1 MRTLAP
7 YPLPP
12 PPPPLEPPPLRPA
25 SRIILAPLQPLLLLL
40 RLEPPLPRGTDPFV
54 FGLSFIPPP
63 FLHPAASRSIVL
75 ARTLTQAPIIKG
87 AIDSRVFTPF
97 GESIRTITKNPGRQ
111 GTHGTVAVGLP
122 SSSQTPHLPPPTL
135 QFTCEWITSLC
146 ILSSIDTLYLS
157 IPFPIIPAISRFL
170 PEAIISISF
179 SCPPESLVQQRE
191 LPQSLPSPLVT
202 VRRPRISPLVRP
214 SLVPASVRPVLALI
228 SLWISQHN
236 RNLLRRPGDK
246 SDSDSVLLPRQLPLP
261 LPLPLPHV
269 VVIETA
275 RQCHNQGKR

>member
-40 RLEPPLPRGTDPFV
+40 RLEPPLPR
-54 FGLSFIPPP
+54 
-63 FLHPAASRSIVL
+63 
-75 ARTLTQAPIIKG
+75 
-87 AIDSRVFTPF
+87 
-97 GESIRTITKNPGRQ
+97 
-111 GTHGTVAVGLP
+111 
-122 SSSQTPHLPPPTL
+122 
-135 QFTCEWITSLC
+135 
-146 ILSSIDTLYLS
+146 
-157 IPFPIIPAISRFL
+157 
-170 PEAIISISF
+170 
-179 SCPPESLVQQRE
+179 ESLVQQRE

-275 RQCHNQGKR
+275 RQCHNQVRPHDLRRKLRRSLRLQPTDESLASMPRSRKIKQIDLQRHSLHLRVDTRSAPVEPTRIRS